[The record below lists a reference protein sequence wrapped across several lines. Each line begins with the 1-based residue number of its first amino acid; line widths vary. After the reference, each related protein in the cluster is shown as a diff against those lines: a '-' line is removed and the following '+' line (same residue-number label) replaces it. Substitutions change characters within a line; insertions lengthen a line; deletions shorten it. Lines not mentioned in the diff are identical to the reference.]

1 MRKTAE
7 EGVRI
12 KKLNSKSVVRTG
24 VAYKREERRE
34 QKKKKNR
41 LKSKKEAWK
50 KQKEYRGKEKSE
62 KESKEHR
69 IESVIR
75 SLPKRRSTMK
85 TEARAKDVAK
95 KYQIEGSNKMK
106 ANRKRTD

>member
-41 LKSKKEAWK
+41 LKSKKEA
-50 KQKEYRGKEKSE
+50 
-62 KESKEHR
+62 
-69 IESVIR
+69 
-75 SLPKRRSTMK
+75 
-85 TEARAKDVAK
+85 
-95 KYQIEGSNKMK
+95 
-106 ANRKRTD
+106 